1 MTESSFPATASK
13 ARQMQ
18 LLLRGNLPLT
28 IGGAILA
35 CIVLITVIGP
45 FVMPYGPEDTSLM
58 DRFKAPSV
66 AHLAGT
72 DAFGRDVMT
81 RVIDGAHISLS
92 IGLSVVIITM
102 SLGIVIGAIAGYFP
116 KLDNII
122 MRVMD
127 AGEAFPTLLLAIALA
142 AVLGPG
148 VVNVVLA
155 LGIAY
160 TPRTARIVRAS
171 VLILSQQQFVEAA
184 RASNASHL
192 RIIAKHLIPNALAPV
207 IVQMTFVF
215 ADAVLAEAAL
225 SFIGVGPPP
234 PSPTW
239 GNIIADGRSYLFS
252 APWIS
257 LFPGL
262 AIFFTVLSL
271 NLVGDGLRD
280 QLDPR
285 LKRLD

>member
-1 MTESSFPATASK
+1 
-13 ARQMQ
+13 MQ